1 MELSFNIDNRVNMP
15 FDTHTNVT
23 FDHIGPRKKGETL
36 RPVEPATRA
45 EIKLINMT
53 YNKYGKNTVPAPSGM
68 LINFV
73 VV

>member
-1 MELSFNIDNRVNMP
+1 MNLSFNIDNRVNMP

-23 FDHIGPRKKGETL
+23 FDHDGARKKGETL

-45 EIKLINMT
+45 EIKLINMA
-53 YNKYGKNTVPAPSGM
+53 YNKYGKSTVPAPSGM